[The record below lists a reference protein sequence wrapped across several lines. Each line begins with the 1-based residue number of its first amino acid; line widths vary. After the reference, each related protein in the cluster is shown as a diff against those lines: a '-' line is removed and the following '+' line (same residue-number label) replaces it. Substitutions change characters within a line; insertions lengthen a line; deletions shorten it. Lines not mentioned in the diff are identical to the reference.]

1 MLLVTGGAGYIGSHT
16 VRALQA
22 RGYET
27 MVLDNF
33 VKGHRDLVFGPL
45 VEGDL
50 RDEAVLDGLF
60 ARYPVEAVV
69 HFAAFSLV
77 GESMA
82 DPEAYVTNNVGGTLA
97 LLRAMRRAGVSRF
110 VLSSTAAVYGE
121 PRQVP
126 IDEEA
131 PTEPTNTYGETK
143 LFIEKICRRYAAA
156 YGLGAIF
163 LRYFNAAGADPEG
176 HTGEHHVPESHLIPL
191 LLDVA
196 LGRREALTVYG
207 ADYPTPDGTCVRD
220 YVHVT
225 DLAEAHVRAV
235 ERLAERGPGAEAF
248 NLGNGRGYSVAQ
260 VVEEVRKVTGHPI
273 PVVSGDRRP
282 GDPAVLVASS
292 ARAEE
297 VLGWRQRYAEL
308 SAIVETAWSWHRRRF
323 D

>member
-1 MLLVTGGAGYIGSHT
+1 M
-16 VRALQA
+16 
-22 RGYET
+22 
-27 MVLDNF
+27 
-33 VKGHRDLVFGPL
+33 
-45 VEGDL
+45 
-50 RDEAVLDGLF
+50 
-60 ARYPVEAVV
+60 
-69 HFAAFSLV
+69 
-77 GESMA
+77 
-82 DPEAYVTNNVGGTLA
+82 
-97 LLRAMRRAGVSRF
+97 
-110 VLSSTAAVYGE
+110 
-121 PRQVP
+121 
-126 IDEEA
+126 
-131 PTEPTNTYGETK
+131 
-143 LFIEKICRRYAAA
+143 
-156 YGLGAIF
+156 
-163 LRYFNAAGADPEG
+163 
-176 HTGEHHVPESHLIPL
+176 PESHLIPL

-196 LGRREALTVYG
+196 LGRRGALTVYG